1 MILGWRMRGQTTP
14 FCRATR
20 AHAPHHRNAKTESH
34 TSPHVWSA
42 VPCISDICF
51 SIPARRASASCCRV
65 SRTRPTP
72 ATIGALEV
80 AADVRSKLP
89 YCSMLSLI
97 YCHREDALVDVV
109 GVMLPVDAL
118 RRQGKKKSFLSS
130 EILHELAKSTIKM
143 APDTCHHHSR
153 SGPALSSFFHSLTWC
168 SCSRRCRNFRWI
180 WTSLGC
186 SGLRNRLRSRVHK
199 GELQ

>member
-1 MILGWRMRGQTTP
+1 MHDAGPDDTVQGASESAQ
-14 FCRATR
+14 C
-20 AHAPHHRNAKTESH
+20 APHHRNAKTESR

-72 ATIGALEV
+72 ATIGALDV

-109 GVMLPVDAL
+109 GVMLPGSPLPRSPSAKCFPQLSRYRSVYRSCEL
-118 RRQGKKKSFLSS
+118 VKSECFTFLVVFV
-130 EILHELAKSTIKM
+130 TV
-143 APDTCHHHSR
+143 P
-153 SGPALSSFFHSLTWC
+153 GP
-168 SCSRRCRNFRWI
+168 
-180 WTSLGC
+180 
-186 SGLRNRLRSRVHK
+186 K
-199 GELQ
+199 YY